1 MLLKMLLQKIKQARK
16 KSVQP
21 VIRNYKVGEK
31 VKKSKIS
38 KLVKEALLEYE
49 IATRKLRSIGNS
61 YRKLK

>member
-38 KLVKEALLEYE
+38 KLVKEVLLEYE
-49 IATRKLRSIGNS
+49 IATRKL
-61 YRKLK
+61 